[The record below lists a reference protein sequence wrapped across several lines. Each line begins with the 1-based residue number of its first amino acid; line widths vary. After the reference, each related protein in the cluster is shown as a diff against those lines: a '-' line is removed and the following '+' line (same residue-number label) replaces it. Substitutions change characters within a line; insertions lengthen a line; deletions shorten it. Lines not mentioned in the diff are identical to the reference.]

1 MTTYRLRLVPLLFLS
16 VAVIG
21 SIFIIG
27 QKGRVSEAYEAVG
40 PVVARGTLEAPT
52 DTVLLAGDPD
62 GGDVVVN
69 LFAREGQ
76 VLKKGDIVATLSNNS
91 QAEVALMQAESTLR
105 RYEISRASM
114 ISGYRV
120 AIIDMHESLLRA
132 TLANRNYRAYM
143 LSKSAKPDE
152 LKDAELSVS
161 EHAVLRQ
168 RAAVFYLKEVLR
180 SDLLMIDEQ
189 IKIAKDNV
197 EIARLSL
204 EQTIVRSP
212 IDGTI
217 VQIFTSKGGKVSTN
231 GLMKIVNF
239 DKLVARTEIDELHL
253 EDIRLGDAASITL
266 RGSDVVYPARVSRIG
281 SAVKRLERAVAGDV
295 TSTDKRLVQVYLTFN
310 RPDLLPKLIGLEV
323 RVVFNI
329 PDHSVA
335 QAIQ

>member
-1 MTTYRLRLVPLLFLS
+1 MTTSRPRFALLLFLS

-21 SIFIIG
+21 LISIIG
-27 QKGRVSEAYEAVG
+27 QKGRVTEAYEAAG

-62 GGDVVVN
+62 GGDVVVD

-76 VLKKGDIVATLSNNS
+76 VLKKGDVVATLSNNS
-91 QAEVALMQAESTLR
+91 QAEVALMQAEATLR
-105 RYEISRASM
+105 RYEITRASM
-114 ISGYRV
+114 VSGYRV

-132 TLANRNYRAYM
+132 TMANKNYRAYM
-143 LSKSAKPDE
+143 LSKSTKPAE
-152 LKDAELSVS
+152 LKEAELSVS
-161 EHAVLRQ
+161 EHAVMRQ

-180 SDLLMIDEQ
+180 SDLLTVDEQ
-189 IKIAKDNV
+189 IKIAKNNV
-197 EIARLSL
+197 EVARLSL

-217 VQIFTSKGGKVSTN
+217 VQIFTRKGGKVSTN

-253 EDIRLGDAASITL
+253 EDIRLGDAASITI
-266 RGSDVVYPARVSRIG
+266 RGSDVVYSARVSRIG

-295 TSTDKRLVQVYLTFN
+295 TSTDKRLVNVYLTFN
-310 RPDLLPKLIGLEV
+310 RPDLLPKLVGLEA
-323 RVVFNI
+323 RVVFNRQ
-329 PDHSVA
+329 DHSLA
-335 QAIQ
+335 QARR